1 MHQLSIHSVVL
12 NLKTLAN
19 TLLPLSEKDIARIFL
34 DHSDDFLLLFNEDME
49 IEYVSESFQNTFE
62 IASADCLGKKLNEVW
77 VNFPSLPIMRPD
89 QKMVIPITSKTSKQ
103 KHLIEFKFNLV
114 PELEEWPFQLFYA
127 SGRDVTDREQ
137 ALKKF
142 KDIAFKEKELNQMKS
157 KFVSMASHEFKTP
170 IATIVSSV
178 NIMQM
183 LLEKDFTPEIKDRIL
198 NHINKILN
206 QTSRLTDI
214 LGDVLLLEK
223 SIQQQVG
230 METKKLS
237 ILKFLGELVEAMNAE
252 NFGRR
257 TIRLYTP
264 DKDLEITSDSTL
276 LNHIVRNLIQNA
288 LNYSPG
294 AVDPEVHLIYRGAYF
309 EIMVKDYGIGIPKE
323 DKKNI
328 FGSFYRGGNV
338 SNIKGTGLGLNIVK
352 ELTKKLNGEVWFEST
367 VGKGSEFHVS
377 FPVK

>member
-1 MHQLSIHSVVL
+1 MVLDSPLVFL

-19 TLLPLSEKDIARIFL
+19 TLLPLTEKDIAKIIL
-34 DHSDDFLLLFNEDME
+34 DQSDGFLLIFNGDME
-49 IEYVSESFQNTFE
+49 IEYLSDSFQTTFE
-62 IASADCLGKKLNEVW
+62 CSNIECLGKRLNEVW
-77 VNFPSLPIMRPD
+77 VHFPSLPIMRPD
-89 QKMVIPITSKTSKQ
+89 QKMVIPMTSKISKTRY
-103 KHLIEFKFNLV
+103 LVEFKFNPI
-114 PELEEWPFQLFYA
+114 PELVDWPYPLYYA
-127 SGRDVTDREQ
+127 SGKDVTDREQ

-198 NHINKILN
+198 NHITKILN

-223 SIQQQVG
+223 SIQQHVG
-230 METKKLS
+230 MDTKKIS
-237 ILKFLGELVEAMNAE
+237 ILKFLKELVEAMNAE

-257 TIRLYTP
+257 TIRLHAP
-264 DKDLEITSDSTL
+264 DKDQEIVSDPTM

-294 AVDPEVHLIYRGAYF
+294 GIDPEVHLIYRGGFF
-309 EIMVKDYGIGIPKE
+309 EIMVKDYGIGIPNE

-328 FGSFYRGGNV
+328 FESFFRGSNV
-338 SNIKGTGLGLNIVK
+338 TNIKGTGLGLNIVK

-367 VGKGSEFHVS
+367 LGKGSEFHVS

>member
-1 MHQLSIHSVVL
+1 LHQLSIHSIVL
-12 NLKTLAN
+12 NLKTIAN

-34 DHSDDFLLLFNEDME
+34 DNSDDFLLLFNEEME
-49 IEYVSESFQNTFE
+49 IEYVSESFQSTFE
-62 IASADCLGKKLNEVW
+62 IASADCLGRKLNEVW

-89 QKMVIPITSKTSKQ
+89 QKMVIPMTSKASK
-103 KHLIEFKFNLV
+103 KKYLIEFKFNQV

-198 NHINKILN
+198 NHFNKILN

-237 ILKFLGELVEAMNAE
+237 ILKFLEELVDAMNAE

-294 AVDPEVHLIYRGAYF
+294 AVDPEVHLIYRGAFF

-323 DKKNI
+323 DKKNV

>member
-1 MHQLSIHSVVL
+1 MLDFPLVFL

-19 TLLPLSEKDIARIFL
+19 TLLPLTEKDIAKIFL
-34 DHSDDFLLLFNEDME
+34 DQSDGFLLIFNEDME
-49 IEYVSESFQNTFE
+49 IEYLSDSFQTTFE
-62 IASADCLGKKLNEVW
+62 CSNIECLGKRLNEVW
-77 VNFPSLPIMRPD
+77 VHFPSLPIMRPD
-89 QKMVIPITSKTSKQ
+89 QKMVIPMTSKISKTRY
-103 KHLIEFKFNLV
+103 LVEFKFNPI
-114 PELEEWPFQLFYA
+114 PEFVDWPYPLYYA
-127 SGRDVTDREQ
+127 SGKDVTDREQ

-198 NHINKILN
+198 NHITKILN

-223 SIQQQVG
+223 SIQQHVG
-230 METKKLS
+230 MDTKKIS
-237 ILKFLGELVEAMNAE
+237 ILKFLKELVEAMNAE

-257 TIRLYTP
+257 TIRLHAP
-264 DKDLEITSDSTL
+264 DKDQEIVSDPTM

-294 AVDPEVHLIYRGAYF
+294 GIDPEVHLIYRGGFF

-338 SNIKGTGLGLNIVK
+338 TNIKGTGLGLNIVK

-367 VGKGSEFHVS
+367 LGKGSEFHVS

>member
-1 MHQLSIHSVVL
+1 MVLDSPLVFL

-19 TLLPLSEKDIARIFL
+19 TLLPLTEKDIAKIIL
-34 DHSDDFLLLFNEDME
+34 DQSDGFLLIFNGDME
-49 IEYVSESFQNTFE
+49 IEYLSDSFQTTFE
-62 IASADCLGKKLNEVW
+62 CSNIECLGKRLNEVW
-77 VNFPSLPIMRPD
+77 VHFPSLPIMRPD
-89 QKMVIPITSKTSKQ
+89 QKMVIPMTSKISKTRY
-103 KHLIEFKFNLV
+103 LVEFKFNPI
-114 PELEEWPFQLFYA
+114 PELVDWPYPLYYA
-127 SGRDVTDREQ
+127 SGKDVTDREQ

-198 NHINKILN
+198 NHITKILN

-223 SIQQQVG
+223 SIQQHVG
-230 METKKLS
+230 VDTKKIY
-237 ILKFLGELVEAMNAE
+237 ILKFLKELVEAMNAE

-257 TIRLYTP
+257 TIRLHAP
-264 DKDLEITSDSTL
+264 DKDQEIVSDPTM

-288 LNYSPG
+288 LNYSPAG
-294 AVDPEVHLIYRGAYF
+294 IDPEVHLIYRGGFF

-328 FGSFYRGGNV
+328 FGSFYRGSNV
-338 SNIKGTGLGLNIVK
+338 TNIKGTGLGLNIVK

-367 VGKGSEFHVS
+367 LGKGSEFHVS

>member
-1 MHQLSIHSVVL
+1 MLDFPLVFL

-19 TLLPLSEKDIARIFL
+19 TLLPLTEKDIAKIFL
-34 DHSDDFLLLFNEDME
+34 DQSDGFLLIFNEDME
-49 IEYVSESFQNTFE
+49 IEYLSDSFQTTFE
-62 IASADCLGKKLNEVW
+62 CSNIECLGKRLNEVW
-77 VNFPSLPIMRPD
+77 VHFPSLPIMRPD
-89 QKMVIPITSKTSKQ
+89 QKMVIPMTSKISKTRY
-103 KHLIEFKFNLV
+103 LVEFKFNPI
-114 PELEEWPFQLFYA
+114 PELVDWPYPLYYA
-127 SGRDVTDREQ
+127 SGKDVTDREQ

-198 NHINKILN
+198 NHITKILN

-223 SIQQQVG
+223 SIQQHVG
-230 METKKLS
+230 MDTKKIS
-237 ILKFLGELVEAMNAE
+237 ILKFLKELVEAMNAE

-257 TIRLYTP
+257 TIRLHAP
-264 DKDLEITSDSTL
+264 DKDQEIVSDPTM

-294 AVDPEVHLIYRGAYF
+294 GIDPEVHLIYRGGFF

-338 SNIKGTGLGLNIVK
+338 TNIKGTGLGLNIVK

-367 VGKGSEFHVS
+367 LGKGSEFHVS

>member
-1 MHQLSIHSVVL
+1 MVLDSPLVFL

-19 TLLPLSEKDIARIFL
+19 TLLPLTEKDIAKIIL
-34 DHSDDFLLLFNEDME
+34 DQSDGFLLIFNGDME
-49 IEYVSESFQNTFE
+49 IEYLSDSFQTTFE
-62 IASADCLGKKLNEVW
+62 CSNIECLGKRLNEVW
-77 VNFPSLPIMRPD
+77 VHFPSLPIMRPD
-89 QKMVIPITSKTSKQ
+89 QKMVIPMTSKISKTRY
-103 KHLIEFKFNLV
+103 LVEFKFNPI
-114 PELEEWPFQLFYA
+114 PELVDWPYPLYYA
-127 SGRDVTDREQ
+127 SGKDVTDREQ

-198 NHINKILN
+198 NHITKILN

-223 SIQQQVG
+223 SIQQHVG
-230 METKKLS
+230 MDTKKIS
-237 ILKFLGELVEAMNAE
+237 ILKFLKELVEAMNAE

-257 TIRLYTP
+257 TIRLHAP
-264 DKDLEITSDSTL
+264 DKDQEIVSDPTM

-294 AVDPEVHLIYRGAYF
+294 GIDPEVHLIYRGGFF

-328 FGSFYRGGNV
+328 FGSFYRGSNV
-338 SNIKGTGLGLNIVK
+338 TNIKGTGLGLNIVK

-367 VGKGSEFHVS
+367 LGKGSEFHVS

>member
-1 MHQLSIHSVVL
+1 MLDFPLVFL

-19 TLLPLSEKDIARIFL
+19 TLLPLTEKDIAKIIL
-34 DHSDDFLLLFNEDME
+34 DQSDGFLLIFNEDME
-49 IEYVSESFQNTFE
+49 IEYLSDSFQTTFE
-62 IASADCLGKKLNEVW
+62 CSNIECLGKRLNEVW
-77 VNFPSLPIMRPD
+77 VHFPSLPIMRPD
-89 QKMVIPITSKTSKQ
+89 QKMVIPMTSKISKTRY
-103 KHLIEFKFNLV
+103 LVEFKFNPI
-114 PELEEWPFQLFYA
+114 PELVDCPYPLYYA
-127 SGRDVTDREQ
+127 FGKDVTDREQ

-170 IATIVSSV
+170 IATIVSSA

-198 NHINKILN
+198 NHITKILN

-223 SIQQQVG
+223 SIQQHVG
-230 METKKLS
+230 MDTKKIY
-237 ILKFLGELVEAMNAE
+237 ILKFLKELVEAMNAE

-257 TIRLYTP
+257 TIRLHAP
-264 DKDLEITSDSTL
+264 DKDQEIVSDPTM

-288 LNYSPG
+288 LNYSPAG
-294 AVDPEVHLIYRGAYF
+294 IDPEVHLIYRGGFF
-309 EIMVKDYGIGIPKE
+309 EIMVKDYGIGIPNE
-323 DKKNI
+323 GKKNI
-328 FGSFYRGGNV
+328 FESFFRGSNV
-338 SNIKGTGLGLNIVK
+338 TNIKGTGLGLNIVK

-367 VGKGSEFHVS
+367 LGKGSEFHVS

>member
-1 MHQLSIHSVVL
+1 
-12 NLKTLAN
+12 
-19 TLLPLSEKDIARIFL
+19 
-34 DHSDDFLLLFNEDME
+34 
-49 IEYVSESFQNTFE
+49 
-62 IASADCLGKKLNEVW
+62 
-77 VNFPSLPIMRPD
+77 
-89 QKMVIPITSKTSKQ
+89 
-103 KHLIEFKFNLV
+103 
-114 PELEEWPFQLFYA
+114 
-127 SGRDVTDREQ
+127 
-137 ALKKF
+137 
-142 KDIAFKEKELNQMKS
+142 
-157 KFVSMASHEFKTP
+157 
-170 IATIVSSV
+170 
-178 NIMQM
+178 
-183 LLEKDFTPEIKDRIL
+183 
-198 NHINKILN
+198 
-206 QTSRLTDI
+206 
-214 LGDVLLLEK
+214 
-223 SIQQQVG
+223 
-230 METKKLS
+230 
-237 ILKFLGELVEAMNAE
+237 MNAE